1 MTYYYI
7 SSALTPLEYG
17 DTPDM
22 TFHFLFEKYKENL
35 SESDMKQLS
44 VLRKKFDLMNIKRLL
59 RHEEIDTRGNLDQK
73 ELEEALSTEGYFDQ
87 YVFDFLNRFDE
98 DADKILNFPE
108 LLNRFFIDE
117 EEKASGF
124 LKNLLGNQR
133 KWRLILT
140 GYRTKKQKGD
150 ISKQLSF
157 EDPFDPIT
165 AMILSQKDSPHF
177 EAPEGSE
184 ELSEMLMTTKES
196 PMQQFRRFAEFRFRK
211 IKEIVEDRLFSL
223 DYLIAYAVQVIIL
236 EDLHALSKEE
246 GEKVLN
252 TIVKDTS

>member
-7 SSALTPLEYG
+7 STALTPLEYG

-22 TFHFLFEKYKENL
+22 TFHFLFEKFKENL
-35 SESDMKQLS
+35 SSSDMEQLG

-59 RHEEIDTRGNLDQK
+59 RHEEIDNRGNLNQK
-73 ELEEALSTEGYFDQ
+73 ELEEALITEGYFDQ
-87 YVFDFLNRFDE
+87 YVFDFLNRYEE

-117 EEKASGF
+117 EKKAKGF
-124 LKNLLGNQR
+124 LKTLLGNQR

-157 EDPFDPIT
+157 EDPFDPTT

-184 ELSEMLMTTKES
+184 ELSEMLMATKES
-196 PMQQFRRFAEFRFRK
+196 PMQQFRSFAEFRFRK
-211 IKEIVEDRLFSL
+211 IKETVQDKIFSL
-223 DYLIAYAVQVIIL
+223 DYLVAYAIQIVIL
-236 EDLHALSKEE
+236 EDLHALNKEE

-252 TIVKDTS
+252 TIVKDTA